1 MGGRNML
8 YMDYHVHCQNSPDS
22 SEPLEEICKGAMDA
36 GIKEIMITD
45 HYEMF
50 TDDFGRKAYQ
60 PEYLTQCLESV
71 LQCREKLKDQ
81 LYVGFGT
88 ELGQIH
94 LQPEAAAQRKASP
107 SILSLLPFIK
117 LTIWI

>member
-1 MGGRNML
+1 ML

-60 PEYLTQCLESV
+60 PEYHPNMTCLTDITISPT
-71 LQCREKLKDQ
+71 K
-81 LYVGFGT
+81 YGF
-88 ELGQIH
+88 EN
-94 LQPEAAAQRKASP
+94 S
-107 SILSLLPFIK
+107 LSLLRF
-117 LTIWI
+117 

>member
-1 MGGRNML
+1 ML

-50 TDDFGRKAYQ
+50 TDDFGRKALML
-60 PEYLTQCLESV
+60 PTV
-71 LQCREKLKDQ
+71 FVIK
-81 LYVGFGT
+81 
-88 ELGQIH
+88 
-94 LQPEAAAQRKASP
+94 ARKS
-107 SILSLLPFIK
+107 S
-117 LTIWI
+117 

>member
-1 MGGRNML
+1 MQQSILFQKLGGMGGKDML

-71 LQCREKLKDQ
+71 L
-81 LYVGFGT
+81 
-88 ELGQIH
+88 
-94 LQPEAAAQRKASP
+94 
-107 SILSLLPFIK
+107 
-117 LTIWI
+117 